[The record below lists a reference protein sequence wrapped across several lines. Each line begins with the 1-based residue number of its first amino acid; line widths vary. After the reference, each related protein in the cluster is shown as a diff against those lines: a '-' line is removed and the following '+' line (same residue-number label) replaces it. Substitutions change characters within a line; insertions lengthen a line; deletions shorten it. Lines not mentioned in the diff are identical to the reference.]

1 MDEISTT
8 IFDSRFKKTNKYLGG
23 FLSGFKRARSFISRR
38 NRGALIMDNRNVMDQ
53 NQIQPVSPFNGEH
66 LYQYN
71 FDPKKGLETEWWYAT
86 PYGLGISR
94 GIDVSEVRQFAMEP
108 FVQMVMTKI
117 KKEILNIPWEFV
129 NTDEEDKEEY
139 KELKEKA
146 KNFFDNINDQGQ
158 CFNDIVGKMMPD
170 LMEIDAGCWVK
181 YYNLSKELKGVYAR
195 DGAQFT
201 KQTTIDGTI
210 HYWYQYSWR
219 QPYGIPV
226 QFDPNEIVYFM
237 MNPRAYKM
245 YGFSPLQSIQ
255 QVLQLLIHSTRYNKE
270 FFENNAMMDWLV
282 NFGGMADDVLKTV
295 KAEFD
300 KKYKSKGHITGYSNV
315 DDMKIQQFS
324 KSNRDMEWLE
334 GQKWYFH
341 LVFGVFGLSPAEVG
355 FYDDVNRSAM
365 EGQERVSVKGAIKP
379 YLYLIERAVKRN
391 LLPEVLGFK
400 PDKDG
405 NFEDIPIKFKYMPE
419 DHVAEK
425 LKKEWYDKMI
435 TNKIISINEYRVK
448 FGMKPMESD
457 YANNPLQ
464 MQEEEKEMRDSMIEQ
479 GDNGRQDDDKKK
491 PPKESDKGKPKEQPK
506 GKMRKDTDSEVEFTP
521 LDIVEESESYDEFLE
536 KWFTHF
542 EKKVIASIESGI
554 IQKNEKYIE
563 KSFGDFLQRLFG
575 IINTVG
581 FKRKVMKFIKIPMKE
596 GLRSAEDELGIDI
609 GISDAFNQKA
619 DIFAEQ
625 ELNGYTLPDGKKWHG
640 IKGVTAQVQTEIY
653 SAVRDGVIDKK
664 SNTEIATEVKRVF
677 TKVEDVRALAIA
689 RTETNRF
696 VNEGKIQAYMDS
708 GLEGKKQWISH
719 IDDVTSDECR
729 RLNNQIVGLNENFI
743 DEKTGIAYFAPP
755 VKTNCRSTTRFL
767 PNLGG

>member
-1 MDEISTT
+1 MDEISNN
-8 IFDSRFKKTNKYLGG
+8 IFDSRFTRTNKYLGG
-23 FLSGFKRARSFISRR
+23 FLKGYRKASNYIWKKHQG
-38 NRGALIMDNRNVMDQ
+38 GVVLDNRQIMDQ
-53 NQIQPVSPFNGEH
+53 NQIQPISPFHGEH
-66 LYQYN
+66 LHQYA

-94 GIDVSEVRQFAMEP
+94 GIDVSEVRQFALEP

-129 NTDEEDKEEY
+129 NADEDDEQDYE
-139 KELKEKA
+139 ELKEKA
-146 KNFFDNINDQGQ
+146 QHFFDNINDQGQ
-158 CFNDIVGKMMPD
+158 CFNDVVGKMMPD

-181 YYNLSKELKGVYAR
+181 YYDLTNTLKGVYAR

-201 KQTTIDGTI
+201 KQTTIDGQI

-226 QFDPNEIVYFM
+226 QFFPNEIVYFM

-282 NFGGMADDVLKTV
+282 NFGGMNDDVLKTV
-295 KAEFD
+295 KTEFD

-315 DDMKIQQFS
+315 GDIKIEQFS

-379 YLYLIERAVKRN
+379 YLYLIERAVNRN
-391 LLPEVLGFK
+391 LLAEVLGFK
-400 PDKDG
+400 PDEEG
-405 NFEDIPIKFKYMPE
+405 NFEDLPIKFKYMPE

-425 LKKEWYDKMI
+425 LKKEWYDNMI
-435 TNKIISINEYRVK
+435 TNKIISINEYRTK

-464 MQEEEKEMRDSMIEQ
+464 LQEEEKEMRDTMIEQ
-479 GDNGRQDDDKKK
+479 GDTQRQDDDKKK
-491 PPKESDKGKPKEQPK
+491 PPKESDRGKPKEQPK
-506 GKMRKDTDSEVEFTP
+506 GKMKKDADSEVEFTP
-521 LDIVEESESYDEFLE
+521 LDIVEESDSYDEFLE

-554 IQKNEKYIE
+554 IQKDVKYVE
-563 KSFGDFLQRLFG
+563 KSFGDFLQRLFS

-609 GISDAFNQKA
+609 GISDTFNQKSE
-619 DIFAEQ
+619 IFAEQ
-625 ELNGYTLPDGKKWHG
+625 EL
-640 IKGVTAQVQTEIY
+640 
-653 SAVRDGVIDKK
+653 
-664 SNTEIATEVKRVF
+664 
-677 TKVEDVRALAIA
+677 
-689 RTETNRF
+689 
-696 VNEGKIQAYMDS
+696 
-708 GLEGKKQWISH
+708 
-719 IDDVTSDECR
+719 TS
-729 RLNNQIVGLNENFI
+729 I
-743 DEKTGIAYFAPP
+743 
-755 VKTNCRSTTRFL
+755 
-767 PNLGG
+767 